1 MSNQVTDKGKPV
13 DKPLFGENGC
23 IKNVKIINPLPLN
36 TSQVIGL
43 FENAPIDKV
52 RSFINRDTEVNSIK
66 KIIENRKGID
76 GKVWNPPSCAIIKG
90 DPDKIRY
97 VFDGDHSR
105 HIFMGTYPDAETMP
119 VRTIEVSSK
128 EEINKLFIYYNKTG
142 KTSITAEQ
150 VLVNQFHAAEK
161 EAVKSNE
168 FLKAI
173 GAKVYCSNEA
183 GGSIGDSNG
192 VLVSKAILNH
202 LDTIAA
208 KGTKG
213 TNNGVMSVNKSI
225 DLVSSLDCY
234 ESNKTIPSSI
244 TRALS
249 MIFLAYPDL
258 RQQHYSS
265 FKKWFVSYTSDRDET
280 KLNKEFNTNS
290 GHQNAFYVADGIRNV
305 AMSKSSSLNPEVK
318 ECLKD
323 RKSTLSFN
331 RDFKPDSKK
340 NKSKKA

>member
-36 TSQVIGL
+36 TSQVIDL

-105 HIFMGTYPDAETMP
+105 HIFMGTHPNAETMP

-142 KTSITAEQ
+142 KTSITSEQ

-183 GGSIGDSNG
+183 GGSIGDLNG
-192 VLVSKAILNH
+192 VLVSSTILNH
-202 LDTIAA
+202 LDKIAA
-208 KGTKG
+208 KGTKD
-213 TNNGVMSVNKSI
+213 TNDGVMSVNKSI

-234 ESNKTIPSSI
+234 EPNKTIPSAI

-249 MIFLAYPDL
+249 MIFLTYPDL
-258 RQQHYSS
+258 RTHHYSS
-265 FKKWFVSYTSDRDET
+265 FKKWFVSYTSDRDEA
-280 KLNKEFNTNS
+280 KLNEDFSTNS
-290 GHQNAFYVADGIRNV
+290 GHQNPFFVAEGIRKA
-305 AMSKSSSLNPEVK
+305 AMGNPSSLNPEAK

-323 RKSTLSFN
+323 RSSTRSFN
-331 RDFKPDSKK
+331 KK
-340 NKSKKA
+340 FMPKKKKSKNA